1 MAELLITVF
10 LLLALENA
18 LFTVV
23 FKNTRFLAFSYETG
37 NVFLYAIMLGAIP
50 ALSVI
55 VSAMISDTESMLLA
69 VLISVVLAGAVTAYE
84 KFAKKSDDWYFALSL
99 VINTAVVVLLST
111 VFAKKNIAGSATVC
125 AVFSGISAAVSA
137 VFLRRQKQLLSYEA
151 QYSHDMPRFGSAC
164 TDCDCGVFRF
174 CSLREK

>member
-37 NVFLYAIMLGAIP
+37 NVFLYAIILGAIP

-55 VSAMISDTESMLLA
+55 VSAMLSDTESVLLA

-99 VINTAVVVLLST
+99 VINTTVVVLLST
-111 VFAKKNIAGSATVC
+111 VFAKKKYCRFSDC
-125 AVFSGISAAVSA
+125 MRSVFGN
-137 VFLRRQKQLLSYEA
+137 
-151 QYSHDMPRFGSAC
+151 
-164 TDCDCGVFRF
+164 
-174 CSLREK
+174 

>member
-55 VSAMISDTESMLLA
+55 VSAMLSDTESILLA

-111 VFAKKNIAGSATVC
+111 VFAEKNIAVSPTVC
-125 AVFSGISAAVSA
+125 AVFSGISAAVS
-137 VFLRRQKQLLSYEA
+137 VLCF
-151 QYSHDMPRFGSAC
+151 
-164 TDCDCGVFRF
+164 CGVKNNFYRVKRNTVMECVASAVLVLIAIAAF
-174 CSLREK
+174 LGFAV

>member
-1 MAELLITVF
+1 
-10 LLLALENA
+10 
-18 LFTVV
+18 
-23 FKNTRFLAFSYETG
+23 
-37 NVFLYAIMLGAIP
+37 
-50 ALSVI
+50 
-55 VSAMISDTESMLLA
+55 MLLA

-137 VFLRRQKQLLSYEA
+137 LCF
-151 QYSHDMPRFGSAC
+151 
-164 TDCDCGVFRF
+164 CGVKNNFYRMKRNTVMTCVASAVLVLIAIAAF
-174 CSLREK
+174 LGFAV

>member
-37 NVFLYAIMLGAIP
+37 NVFLYAIILGAIP

-55 VSAMISDTESMLLA
+55 VSAMLSDTESVLLA
-69 VLISVVLAGAVTAYE
+69 VLAGAVTAYE

-99 VINTAVVVLLST
+99 VINTTVVVLLST
-111 VFAKKNIAGSATVC
+111 VFAKKNIAVSPTVC

-137 VFLRRQKQLLSYEA
+137 LCF
-151 QYSHDMPRFGSAC
+151 
-164 TDCDCGVFRF
+164 CGVKNNFYRVKRNTVMTCVASAVLVLIAIAAF
-174 CSLREK
+174 LGFAV

>member
-10 LLLALENA
+10 LLLSLENA

-55 VSAMISDTESMLLA
+55 VSAMLSDTESMLP
-69 VLISVVLAGAVTAYE
+69 VVFPFPWQRPRPIPLH
-84 KFAKKSDDWYFALSL
+84 
-99 VINTAVVVLLST
+99 
-111 VFAKKNIAGSATVC
+111 
-125 AVFSGISAAVSA
+125 
-137 VFLRRQKQLLSYEA
+137 RQY
-151 QYSHDMPRFGSAC
+151 
-164 TDCDCGVFRF
+164 
-174 CSLREK
+174 